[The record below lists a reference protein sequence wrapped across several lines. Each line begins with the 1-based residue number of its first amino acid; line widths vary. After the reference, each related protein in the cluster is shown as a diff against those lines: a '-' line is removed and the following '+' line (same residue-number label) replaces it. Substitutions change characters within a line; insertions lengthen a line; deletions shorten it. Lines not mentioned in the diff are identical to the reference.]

1 MKTIWPIA
9 ISVSFLVHTGII
21 FGVQFDR
28 AQKLKENALTN
39 ELLSR
44 EIEIIAHDT
53 LKDNKLNETGSD
65 IKVPPY
71 ISNKSF
77 KKIMTAN
84 NTLADIAKP
93 DIMEENI
100 KEIILSEIP
109 NDKRLRENP
118 AYMDYYRMVRG
129 KIKETAYRLYSV
141 GLEGEII
148 ISFVLSANG
157 ELVTLFVDQGSKN
170 NDALRTIALKSVE
183 QAAPFASFPDD
194 LLEYPQLQFNIS
206 IYFKNRV

>member
-118 AYMDYYRMVRG
+118 DGEPSGR
-129 KIKETAYRLYSV
+129 YSPP
-141 GLEGEII
+141 LTSTEE
-148 ISFVLSANG
+148 SALATSP
-157 ELVTLFVDQGSKN
+157 ERAGSPW
-170 NDALRTIALKSVE
+170 TGSE
-183 QAAPFASFPDD
+183 QST
-194 LLEYPQLQFNIS
+194 
-206 IYFKNRV
+206 